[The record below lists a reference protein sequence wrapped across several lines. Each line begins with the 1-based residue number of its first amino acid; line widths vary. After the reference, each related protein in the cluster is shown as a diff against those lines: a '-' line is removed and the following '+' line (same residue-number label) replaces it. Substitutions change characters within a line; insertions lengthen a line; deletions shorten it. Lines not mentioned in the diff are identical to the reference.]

1 MTTDSA
7 MLDNVLQLLEG
18 LRKTTEGTILHGFI
32 TRGLRKFGESRIE
45 AAFLVFADKLLDRYL
60 ANPESDPAT
69 RVRVKLIQMRL
80 RPYLDE
86 LAPPAPA
93 EPAAPAAVAPEAPP
107 TTAPE
112 ARSIKMPETPP
123 PSATTPAMP
132 AATTDAAPKPAT
144 VRRSA
149 FQASLSPR
157 PAPAPAAA
165 PPPAPPDLPVTPA
178 IESLPEQLARQM
190 SDTLTHGREFDE
202 LLRNSL
208 TELSGRGV
216 DVSAVKQQLARGIE
230 ELLSEHREMERELA
244 SRQRELDSMN
254 AERRQLAQAL
264 DRARKHSLT
273 DELTGLPNR
282 NAFLRQLDA
291 EIGRARRYG
300 FSLALALIDIDDLK
314 SINDRHGE
322 AAGDSVL
329 GTYAREIM
337 SQFRGYDL
345 VARYGGDEFA
355 LLLPNTQREG
365 ASRALDKAQKRVAG
379 TYLQVNGRNL
389 PLPSFS
395 SVLTLYSHGEA
406 PEMLLQ
412 RADEALAHAKQRGP
426 AQTVVALPSG

>member
-1 MTTDSA
+1 
-7 MLDNVLQLLEG
+7 MLENVLQLLEG

-32 TRGLRKFGESRIE
+32 TRGMRKFGESRIE
-45 AAFLVFADKLLDRYL
+45 SAFLVFADKLLDRYL
-60 ANPESDPAT
+60 ANPDSDPAT
-69 RVRVKLIQMRL
+69 RVRVKMIQMRL

-86 LAPPAPA
+86 LLPPLSEAVDVPANGVSPAAPPPPDPVTLSVPTASAPPEPPPA
-93 EPAAPAAVAPEAPP
+93 EPSPRP
-107 TTAPE
+107 TGP
-112 ARSIKMPETPP
+112 
-123 PSATTPAMP
+123 
-132 AATTDAAPKPAT
+132 
-144 VRRSA
+144 RRSA

-157 PAPAPAAA
+157 PAPLLAPLPAE
-165 PPPAPPDLPVTPA
+165 PPVVTA

-190 SDTLTHGREFDE
+190 TDTLTHGRDFDE
-202 LLRNSL
+202 LLRGSL
-208 TELSGRGV
+208 THLARSGV
-216 DVSAVKQQLARGIE
+216 DVSAVKQQLAHGIE
-230 ELLSEHREMERELA
+230 ELIAEHREMERELA
-244 SRQRELDSMN
+244 SRQRELEAMSD
-254 AERRQLAQAL
+254 ERRQLAQAL

-300 FSLALALIDIDDLK
+300 FALALALIDVDDLQ
-314 SINDRHGE
+314 SINARHGM
-322 AAGDSVL
+322 AAGDTVL
-329 GTYAREIM
+329 STYAQEIM

-365 ASRALDKAQKRVAG
+365 ASRALEKAQKRVTG
-379 TYLQVNGRNL
+379 TYLQVNGRSL

-406 PEMLLQ
+406 PDVLLR

-426 AQTVVALPSG
+426 SQVVFALPAA